1 MRMNL
6 ETRLR
11 KLEGVASTD
20 TLAPCHSVIG
30 DSTGD
35 CEAQK
40 WELIE
45 AGQANE
51 SDEFISIVIVD
62 APVKPD
68 DCRGWRP
75 SAQLA

>member
-11 KLEGVASTD
+11 KLEGIASTD
-20 TLAPCHSVIG
+20 SLMPCHSVMG
-30 DSTGD
+30 DSADD

-40 WELIE
+40 RELIV
-45 AGQANE
+45 AGQADE

-62 APVKPD
+62 PPARPD
-68 DCRGWRP
+68 DSKVAGPRP
-75 SAQLA
+75 N

>member
-11 KLEGVASTD
+11 KLECSAPE
-20 TLAPCHSVIG
+20 TLTPCHSVIG
-30 DSTGD
+30 DSAED
-35 CEAQK
+35 CETQK
-40 WELIE
+40 RELIE

-62 APVKPD
+62 PPARPD
-68 DCRGWRP
+68 DSKVAGPRP
-75 SAQLA
+75 